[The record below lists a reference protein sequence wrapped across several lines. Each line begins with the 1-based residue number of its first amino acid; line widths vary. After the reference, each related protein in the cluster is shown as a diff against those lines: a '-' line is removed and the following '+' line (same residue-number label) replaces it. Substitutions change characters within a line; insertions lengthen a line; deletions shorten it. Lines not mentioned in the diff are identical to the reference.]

1 MDNYAE
7 QLVKREQTGS
17 DKRKKAL
24 TYVFGIMMAAVL
36 LMTVVLTFGSIMDT
50 SKNLSLSKINDVISG
65 SFDYEICKKQVFRG
79 ALMSIIAVVLAI
91 AAVYGTFAFGE
102 SMQVEYEYL
111 MTNGEMDIDKI
122 IAQKKRK
129 TLITVDVRKFESF
142 GKYDDSTDED
152 ENMTVV
158 ICSDNIAS
166 HEYYADLNH
175 PEHGSTRIIFSP
187 SSKMLEAMKIYMPAK
202 LRNSLS

>member
-36 LMTVVLTFGSIMDT
+36 LMTVVLTFGSI
-50 SKNLSLSKINDVISG
+50 
-65 SFDYEICKKQVFRG
+65 
-79 ALMSIIAVVLAI
+79 MSIIAVVLAI